1 MLLVRAKGKY
11 DRTWGKEQADRGR
24 DTGVVVDLGGRGW
37 ILGELSGLYEKVSGL
52 GGHFYL
58 ELGCWSVRGMR
69 F

>member
-24 DTGVVVDLGGRGW
+24 DTGVAVDLGGRGR
-37 ILGELSGLYEKVSGL
+37 ILGELSGLCEKVSGL
-52 GGHFYL
+52 GGLFYL
-58 ELGCWSVRGMR
+58 ELGCWSVRDMR